1 MKKIYFSFIAILAGL
16 SLNAQLTDANH
27 SPAAGDM
34 FSTWQCDSTAINPGA
49 SGSGA
54 LWNFSAIATR
64 SSVVNNYTANANS
77 NSSYPIPGVQLGSIT
92 NNLSYYKSTTSDLKY
107 WGGNI
112 LVSGLAANLIYSA
125 PAIVA
130 AYPMS
135 LNTSSTSATAGS
147 ISISALSQTGPF
159 TGNSNTIADGQGTLV
174 IPSGTYTN
182 VYGVVTTQTLNF
194 TVQLGSGSVTQKN
207 FDYYTTTTK
216 EALFSITTATIV
228 APLAGTQTQT
238 VVTRK
243 KPAVT
248 TALTTNNAKVVDLQ
262 VYPNPS
268 TANVNFETENA
279 DAKSVMIYDVT
290 GNLIASQD
298 FNEGKLKFDVSNFS
312 TGLYLYSVIGLENKS
327 LKSGKISVCH

>member
-1 MKKIYFSFIAILAGL
+1 MKKIYLSFVAVLAGL

-27 SPAAGDM
+27 SPASGDM
-34 FSTWQCDSTAINPGA
+34 FSTWQCDSTSINPGA

-54 LWNFSAIATR
+54 LWNFSSIITH
-64 SSVVNNYTANANS
+64 SSVVNNYTATANANS
-77 NSSYPIPGVQLGSIT
+77 TYPIPGVQLGSVT
-92 NNLSYYKSTTSDLKY
+92 NNLSYYKSTSSDLKY

-112 LVSGLAANLIYSA
+112 SVSGISASLIYST
-125 PAIVA
+125 PAIIA

-135 LNTSSTSATAGS
+135 LNTTSTSATNGT
-147 ISISALSQTGPF
+147 INIPALSQTGPF

-182 VYGVVTTQTLNF
+182 VYRVVTTQTLNF

-207 FDYYTTTTK
+207 FDYYSTTTK
-216 EALFSITTATIV
+216 DALFSITTATVV
-228 APLAGTQTQT
+228 APLTGTSTQT
-238 VVTRK
+238 VVSRK

-248 TALTTNNAKVVDLQ
+248 TALTSNNSKVVDLQ

-268 TANVNFETENA
+268 TANVNFVTESIE
-279 DAKSVMIYDVT
+279 AKSVMVYDVT

-298 FNEGKLKFDVSNFS
+298 FSEGKLKLDVSNFS
-312 TGLYLYSVIGLENKS
+312 TGLYMYSIIGAENKS

>member
-1 MKKIYFSFIAILAGL
+1 MKKIYLSFIAFLAGM
-16 SLNAQLTDANH
+16 SLNAQLTNANH
-27 SPAAGDM
+27 SPAAGDL

-54 LWNFSAIATR
+54 FWNFSTILTH
-64 SSVVNNYTANANS
+64 SSVINNYTATANT
-77 NSSYPIPGVQLGSIT
+77 NTSYPIPGVQLGSIA
-92 NNLSYYKSTTSDLKY
+92 NNLSYYKSSASDLKY

-135 LNTSSTSATAGS
+135 LNTSSTSATSGS
-147 ISISALSQTGPF
+147 ISIPALSQTGPF

-174 IPSGTYTN
+174 IPSGTYTS
-182 VYGVVTTQTLNF
+182 VFRVVTTQTLNF

-207 FDYYTTTTK
+207 YNYYNTGTK
-216 EALFSITTATIV
+216 EALFSITTATVV

-238 VVTRK
+238 IVSRK
-243 KPAVT
+243 KPGVT
-248 TALTTNNAKVVDLQ
+248 TGVITNNVKVFDLQ

-268 TANVNFETENA
+268 TANVNFVTESIE
-279 DAKSVMIYDVT
+279 AKSVMVYDVT

-298 FNEGKLKFDVSNFS
+298 LNEGKLKLDVSNFS
-312 TGLYLYSVIGLENKS
+312 TGLYMYSIIGAENKS